1 MISRIFLF
9 LGTNLA
15 VMAVLS
21 VAIRIFGLDQYV
33 SGGTT
38 SALIFAFIFGMGGSF
53 ISLMMS
59 KSMAKRST
67 GAQVIENPA
76 NETERWLLEVVAR
89 QAADA
94 GIGMPEVAI
103 FDTPQINAFATGMKK
118 DSALVA
124 VSSGLLNT
132 MTRDEAEAVM
142 AHEIS
147 HVANGDMVTLALIQG
162 ILNTFVFFLSR
173 VIGNIVD
180 KAIFKNERG
189 YGIGYFIVTMVAQ
202 FVLGILA
209 SIIVSYFSRVREFR
223 ADEGGADLAGK
234 QKMIDALRR
243 LQAQHQPEELPDQ
256 LAAFGISGG
265 AAQGFK
271 RLFRSHPDLDE
282 RIDALHAFEGTISRK

>member
-1 MISRIFLF
+1 MISRILLF

-15 VMAVLS
+15 VMLVLS

-33 SGGTT
+33 GGGAG
-38 SALIFAFIFGMGGSF
+38 SMLLFAFIFGMAGSF
-53 ISLMMS
+53 ISLAMS

-67 GAQVIENPA
+67 GARVLESPN
-76 NETERWLLEVVAR
+76 NETEAWLMETVR
-89 QAADA
+89 KQADTA

-103 FDTPQINAFATGMKK
+103 FDTPQVNAFATGMNKNA
-118 DSALVA
+118 ALVA
-124 VSSGLLNT
+124 ASSGLLNS

-147 HVANGDMVTLALIQG
+147 HVANGDMVTLTLIQG
-162 ILNTFVFFLSR
+162 VLNTFVIFFSR
-173 VIGNIVD
+173 IVGNIVD
-180 KAIFKNERG
+180 KAIFRNERG
-189 YGIGYFIVTMVAQ
+189 YGIGYFITTMIAQ

-209 SIIVSYFSRVREFR
+209 SIIVMYFSRIREFR
-223 ADEGGADLAGK
+223 ADEGGANLAGK

-243 LQAQHQPEELPDQ
+243 LQAQHEPDQLPDQ

-265 AAQGFK
+265 GGNGLK

-282 RIDALHAFEGTISRK
+282 RIEALQGLDSTINR

>member
-15 VMAVLS
+15 VMLVLS
-21 VAIRIFGLDQYV
+21 VAIRVFGLDQYV
-33 SGGTT
+33 GGNTT
-38 SALIFAFIFGMGGSF
+38 GMLIFAFIFGMAGSL
-53 ISLMMS
+53 ISLAMS

-67 GAQVIENPA
+67 GARVIESPA
-76 NETERWLLEVVAR
+76 NETESWLLSTVQK
-89 QAADA
+89 QAEAA

-103 FDTPQINAFATGMKK
+103 FDTTQVNAFATGMKK
-118 DSALVA
+118 NEALVA

-162 ILNTFVFFLSR
+162 ILNTFVIFFSR
-173 VIGNIVD
+173 IIGNVID
-180 KAIFKNERG
+180 KAVFRNERG
-189 YGIGYFIVTMVAQ
+189 FGIGYFITTMIAQ

-209 SIIVSYFSRVREFR
+209 SIIVAYFSRIREFR
-223 ADEGGADLAGK
+223 ADEGSARLAGK

-243 LQAQHQPEELPDQ
+243 LQSQHEPEQLPDQ
-256 LAAFGISGG
+256 LAAFGIS
-265 AAQGFK
+265 AAKPGGFK
-271 RLFRSHPDLDE
+271 RLFRSHPDLGE
-282 RIDALHAFEGTISRK
+282 RIEALQGLDNAIVR

>member
-21 VAIRIFGLDQYV
+21 IAIRIFGLDQYV
-33 SGGTT
+33 GGNTLT
-38 SALIFAFIFGMGGSF
+38 MLIFAFLIGMVGSF
-53 ISLMMS
+53 ISLAMS

-67 GAQVIENPA
+67 GARVIEAPA
-76 NETERWLLEVVAR
+76 NETETWLVNTVR
-89 QAADA
+89 KQAESA

-103 FDTPQINAFATGMKK
+103 FDTPQVNAFATGMKK
-118 DSALVA
+118 NDALVA

-162 ILNTFVFFLSR
+162 ILNTFVIFFSR
-173 VIGNIVD
+173 IIGNIVD
-180 KAIFKNERG
+180 KAIFRNQRG
-189 YGIGYFIVTMVAQ
+189 FGIGYFITTMVAQ
-202 FVLGILA
+202 FALGILA
-209 SIIVSYFSRVREFR
+209 SIIVSYFSRIREFR
-223 ADEGGADLAGK
+223 ADEGGATLAGK

-243 LQAQHQPEELPDQ
+243 LQAQHEPEQLPDQ
-256 LAAFGISGG
+256 LAAFGISSNKSS
-265 AAQGFK
+265 GFK
-271 RLFRSHPDLDE
+271 RLFRSHPDLDQ
-282 RIDALHAFEGTISRK
+282 RIEALQAFDSAISR